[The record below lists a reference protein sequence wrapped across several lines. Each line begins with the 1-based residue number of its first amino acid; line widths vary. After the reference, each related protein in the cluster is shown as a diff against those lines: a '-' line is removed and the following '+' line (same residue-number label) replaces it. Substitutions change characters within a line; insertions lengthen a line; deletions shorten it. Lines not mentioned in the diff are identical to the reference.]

1 MNSSLC
7 FLLVYSSEMWNPKLR
22 SSWLAFFVCLFL
34 WWAGVGPIT
43 EYSCDKPVPV
53 FLSAMAKKQTPP
65 IESTWCYHT
74 GASLNGKPDWKPP
87 ISMHVLYWP
96 FHKVKGRKNLF
107 PIPCFRASQH
117 RDWVMACQT
126 NYPVSRTWFSIVS
139 GSSKPGSPSNIPFS
153 YHSNPFLRK
162 FIVKRRRFLTNLV
175 VGLEYP
181 PPVRAVWLKLI
192 CTRY

>member
-1 MNSSLC
+1 MSFYISCVIKPTQGYNTPRSVSIKWFRWEMARRVFDWAECGNFSDC
-7 FLLVYSSEMWNPKLR
+7 FPPWITHL
-22 SSWLAFFVCLFL
+22 SWFVCLFL

-65 IESTWCYHT
+65 IDRPWCYHT

-126 NYPVSRTWFSIVS
+126 NYPLSRTLI
-139 GSSKPGSPSNIPFS
+139 SNR
-153 YHSNPFLRK
+153 LR
-162 FIVKRRRFLTNLV
+162 IIEAGEPQQLTV
-175 VGLEYP
+175 
-181 PPVRAVWLKLI
+181 LI
-192 CTRY
+192 SF